1 MGRPSRCVAAEESG
15 RRLAR
20 AVLESMDPI
29 KLDAVVYPL
38 GQPAALIGALNS
50 PHDKS
55 ADKRQSLETKP
66 ISRGTIVPSVY
77 LHQRCQGEQHD
88 VKEEGAET
96 YPAYATHSTHWG
108 CSSKTPTPP
117 NVAVTLTAQL

>member
-1 MGRPSRCVAAEESG
+1 
-15 RRLAR
+15 LAR

-38 GQPAALIGALNS
+38 EQPAALVGALDS

-66 ISRGTIVPSVY
+66 ILRGTIVPSVY

-88 VKEEGAET
+88 VKEEGAEM
-96 YPAYATHSTHWG
+96 YPAHATHSTHWG
-108 CSSKTPTPP
+108 CSSKTRTPP